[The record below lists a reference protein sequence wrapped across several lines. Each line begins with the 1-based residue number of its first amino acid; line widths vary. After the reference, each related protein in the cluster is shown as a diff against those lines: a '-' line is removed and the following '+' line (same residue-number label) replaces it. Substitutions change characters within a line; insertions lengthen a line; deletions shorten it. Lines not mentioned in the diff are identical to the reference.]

1 MSSEHSTIKALG
13 AKLNVG
19 DEMPGFKLSESKV
32 VNLTTGE
39 ENQNL
44 FWVEQA

>member
-1 MSSEHSTIKALG
+1 MNL
-13 AKLNVG
+13 G
-19 DEMPGFKLSESKV
+19 DEMPNFQLSTSKV

-44 FWVEQA
+44 YWVEQVPA